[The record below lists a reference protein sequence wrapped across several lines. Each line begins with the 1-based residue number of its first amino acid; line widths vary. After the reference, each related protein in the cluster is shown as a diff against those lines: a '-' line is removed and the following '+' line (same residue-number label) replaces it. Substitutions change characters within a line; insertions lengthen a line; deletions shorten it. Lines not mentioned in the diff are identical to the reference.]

1 MIITQ
6 IEKIPFYKINE
17 ETLKLEIEL
26 QMLNFMHS
34 SVFIQG
40 PDNNLAITYSVNQQ
54 DLVVHRKK
62 ENHKFKIQLRENDEV
77 IRGGIELKNYRRF
90 LLYNND
96 YLKGY
101 CSKEFK

>member
-6 IEKIPFYKINE
+6 IEKILFYKINE

-62 ENHKFKIQLRENDEV
+62 ENHKFKIQLQENDEV
-77 IRGGIELKNYRRF
+77 IRGGIELRNYRRF

-96 YLKGY
+96 YLKSY